1 MGKYE
6 TKAEERLDA
15 ATTRWRARLWLNQY
29 DLKIRFSDQKRR
41 KGATEGV
48 AAAMEAT
55 PRYKEMVI
63 IVRKE
68 WLEEAKPSEIEDV
81 VCHEILHAVLAP
93 LHDVAKAMLK
103 RLQPGERA
111 GFTEFLNK
119 ENEAVT
125 THLEHILRREARW
138 PKS

>member
-1 MGKYE
+1 MGEPE
-6 TKAEERLDA
+6 TKAEVRLDA
-15 ATTRWRARLWLNQY
+15 ASARWRARLWLNQHDVKIRFA
-29 DLKIRFSDQKRR
+29 DLKIK
-41 KGATEGV
+41 KGAASTI
-48 AAAMEAT
+48 AAEMDAS

-63 IVRKE
+63 TVRKE
-68 WLEEAKPSEIEDV
+68 WLEQAQPSDIDDV
-81 VCHEILHAVLAP
+81 VCHEMLHAVLAP